1 MSSRIASSILGRNCQ
16 CPNCSGRQTCLH
28 FTPVASSS
36 MAMNVSQ
43 TVSSLAQVCST
54 SDTNP
59 LTKVGDRPVVSNHTY
74 RKDQRLDETEQLS
87 DQVTQSLQ
95 LRDTNLRKDVHEKRP
110 EDDSDVE
117 SPDEVPSKKRK
128 PLETKH
134 KREEEPESST
144 EELAGYLD
152 ELYLPRDA
160 VSADVALMAELMY
173 T

>member
-1 MSSRIASSILGRNCQ
+1 MSSRIASSLPGRNCQ
-16 CPNCSGRQTCLH
+16 CPNCSGRQTCFH
-28 FTPVASSS
+28 FTPLASPS
-36 MAMNVSQ
+36 MATNVSQ
-43 TVSSLAQVCST
+43 TVPSSTQVCST

-59 LTKVGDRPVVSNHTY
+59 LTKVGNRPVVSNDTLG
-74 RKDQRLDETEQLS
+74 KDQRLDETKQLS
-87 DQVTQSLQ
+87 NQVNQSVQ

-128 PLETKH
+128 SLRTK
-134 KREEEPESST
+134 EGEDEPESST
-144 EELAGYLD
+144 EELAGYFD